1 MASYIQIKASFKNQN
16 YIHLKKHDKLN
27 LPIFFK
33 HGASIALTIALTH
46 LSIKTSQFGF
56 MLSNHNPIK
65 TKFSKL
71 SPIMSGSSTILAI
84 TGHKLKPLDATT
96 GAPSVINKQ
105 KLI

>member
-1 MASYIQIKASFKNQN
+1 
-16 YIHLKKHDKLN
+16 
-27 LPIFFK
+27 
-33 HGASIALTIALTH
+33 
-46 LSIKTSQFGF
+46 

-65 TKFSKL
+65 TKFSKF